1 MGYLYHLKH
10 LTLVFFVVL
19 TGWHAACEVSVKFD
33 SFIGPHVNTVP
44 QFDPLAFG
52 ETALKLRSLRH
63 ELLSSNL
70 VNADTPNYKA
80 RDIDF
85 QAVLMQRLSGQTG
98 TAAVSLERTHPGH
111 IPLASSMQSPQQKFR
126 VGVQP
131 SLDGNTVDPDI
142 ERGHFVKNAF
152 FTEAA
157 LSFLGS
163 TLRTR
168 LSAITGQPS

>member
-1 MGYLYHLKH
+1 
-10 LTLVFFVVL
+10 
-19 TGWHAACEVSVKFD
+19 
-33 SFIGPHVNTVP
+33 VNTAP
-44 QFDPLAFG
+44 RFDPLTFG
-52 ETALKLRSLRH
+52 ENALKLRSLRH

-85 QAVLMQRLSGQTG
+85 QTVLMQRLIGQ
-98 TAAVSLERTHPGH
+98 ASRSSLSLDRTNQGH
-111 IPLASSMQSPQQKFR
+111 FQMTSAIESPKPMYR

-142 ERGHFVKNAF
+142 ERSQFVKNAF
-152 FTEAA
+152 FTEAT

-163 TLRTR
+163 SLRTR

>member
-1 MGYLYHLKH
+1 MPKIAELGDFH
-10 LTLVFFVVL
+10 
-19 TGWHAACEVSVKFD
+19 GWHADCDVSGITDKTT
-33 SFIGPHVNTVP
+33 GLNVNTVP
-44 QFDPLAFG
+44 RYDPLTFG
-52 ETALKLRSLRH
+52 ETALKMRSLRH
-63 ELLSSNL
+63 EVLSSNL

-85 QAVLMQRLSGQTG
+85 QSVLASRLAGQADSTSL
-98 TAAVSLERTHPGH
+98 SLERTHAAH
-111 IPLASSMQSPQQKFR
+111 ISVPRQAQGPNKMFR
-126 VGVQP
+126 MAVQP
-131 SLDGNTVDPDI
+131 SIDGNTVDPDI

-152 FTEAA
+152 FTESA

>member
-1 MGYLYHLKH
+1 M
-10 LTLVFFVVL
+10 
-19 TGWHAACEVSVKFD
+19 
-33 SFIGPHVNTVP
+33 NTVP
-44 QFDPLAFG
+44 QFDPLNFG

-70 VNADTPNYKA
+70 VNADTPHYKA

-85 QAVLMQRLSGQTG
+85 QSVLMQRLTGQSSTS
-98 TAAVSLERTHPGH
+98 ASSSISLDRTHQGH
-111 IPLASSMQSPQQKFR
+111 LSMTSTVNAPQQMFR

-131 SLDGNTVDPDI
+131 SLDGNTVDPDL
-142 ERGHFVKNAF
+142 ERGQFVKNAF

>member
-1 MGYLYHLKH
+1 M
-10 LTLVFFVVL
+10 
-19 TGWHAACEVSVKFD
+19 
-33 SFIGPHVNTVP
+33 NTVP
-44 QFDPLAFG
+44 QFDSLKFG
-52 ETALKLRSLRH
+52 EAALKLRSLRH

-70 VNADTPNYKA
+70 VNADTPHYKA

-85 QAVLMQRLSGQTG
+85 QSVLMQRLSGHSSISS
-98 TAAVSLERTHPGH
+98 VSLDRTHQGH
-111 IPLASSMQSPQQKFR
+111 FQMASSVRSPQQMFR

-131 SLDGNTVDPDI
+131 SLDGNTVDPDL
-142 ERGHFVKNAF
+142 ERGQFVKNAF

>member
-1 MGYLYHLKH
+1 
-10 LTLVFFVVL
+10 
-19 TGWHAACEVSVKFD
+19 
-33 SFIGPHVNTVP
+33 VNTAP
-44 QFDPLAFG
+44 RFDPLTFG
-52 ETALKLRSLRH
+52 ENALMLRSLRH
-63 ELLSSNL
+63 ELISSNL
-70 VNADTPNYKA
+70 VNADTPQYKA

-85 QAVLMQRLSGQTG
+85 QSVLMQRLSGQTSKSS
-98 TAAVSLERTHPGH
+98 VSLDRTHQGH
-111 IPLASSMQSPQQKFR
+111 IQMSSSIQSPKQMFR
-126 VGVQP
+126 LGVQP

-157 LSFLGS
+157 LNFLGS